1 MSKIL
6 DWIDRNAMLTM
17 TIAGIGSIAAGA
29 GAVPLLM
36 MEKTAGNLLGFT
48 SLFLGGTTIAMAIRD
63 LYYLY
68 KDANPCKVKNPI
80 KSNTSAHERTV
91 DHSKTIAPSKAPA
104 PNVVQTNVVEHK
116 RTGLRT
122 LQKSGVE
129 GRNRTGVER

>member
-6 DWIDRNAMLTM
+6 DWIDKNAMLTM
-17 TIAGIGSIAAGA
+17 TITGIGSIAAGA

-36 MEKTAGNLLGFT
+36 MEKTSGNLLGFT
-48 SLFLGGTTIAMAIRD
+48 SLFLGGTTIAMAVRD
-63 LYYLY
+63 LCYLY
-68 KDANPCKVKNPI
+68 RDANPCKVKNPV

-91 DHSKTIAPSKAPA
+91 DHSKTAPSKAPA

-122 LQKSGVE
+122 LRKSGVE
-129 GRNRTGVER
+129 SRNRTGVER